1 MPFRDDTSLVAF
13 RYDQAAQAEPP
24 IPIPPAKSPLRYQRA
39 AVAAARARAATAG
52 ATGTAIVKVDA
63 RPASCISAPAPA
75 TIATTDAISSSSPAP
90 PAIPI
95 PARTRQSSAP
105 VVSVS
110 GPTTAATPTTLTIIT
125 PFPVIVAPP
134 HPPPSGPLPLLPGTG
149 TEEHL
154 HPALRSAPRS
164 SDPDDLKN
172 KRDSGHA
179 PTTTSILTSTSSSS
193 RARTFYDESSE
204 GEVEEEE
211 GEDQEDEDPFPY
223 EKIQS
228 ARRSKFVPALVV
240 PPLRI
245 RSSSPTSLNAQTH
258 NRLGRGDDLDL
269 GGTNNNSVSSIP
281 LHSPGLSEANT
292 VSPTSPTTPPPN
304 FPVVEKTSASSSIFS
319 RRSFSFRTSGSS
331 SMKSSKRLKKKKQ
344 QEKQQ
349 QGKQQQ
355 QRPPLSESPAEA
367 RDEEPSTAN
376 PTLSLDGAKATT
388 SSSTAPVTVVAPPRN
403 GDEQSSRDHHQENY
417 HHSSSTRLPNSPK
430 LVTDASA
437 HDGDDFADFVQ
448 QISFS
453 KRGSIML
460 GGMRPSRHA
469 ANMSNDSGFAH
480 HQHGAATATAT
491 AAPMSPS
498 SPDQR
503 RPQRV
508 FPLASPP
515 RIKANKKNDAAHSSF
530 DDGDHKAGAARRPL
544 PPSGRMTPPPPLPPP
559 TPPSA
564 PYADAPTTPK
574 SARRAPSIRLISVE
588 VERESQKVRSL
599 YEPREG
605 LRWEDGAPAASSH
618 GERLEPTV
626 EVPSDVDEN
635 SSKQSPSTS
644 TNINQDAQP
653 GVPPTATGIP
663 ESAGPS
669 ASRQDEPVHQIYERV
684 DRIEDWEDV
693 EFEAVDR
700 YGFIVPKRPTT
711 PSSAPATIMDSPSQ
725 STPRSKH
732 RSILSRRGAASHSQ
746 YLGAKQGPGRR
757 ASARSLHT
765 QTSGLSTGSKRSTR
779 SALRQAAN
787 LLPHNKDRK
796 CMDEAG
802 EILAQEPG
810 FSGIG
815 EDLVAGQ
822 LADEYRR
829 KEWQRTEKWRKM
841 AKIVKPGKEG
851 EGMVFEFD
859 TKHPKIV
866 ERTWK
871 GIPDRWRASAWY
883 SFLATSARN
892 SKKPCATDEELRA
905 AFFELQGQPSPDDV
919 QIDLDVP
926 RTISQHIM
934 FRKRYRGGQRLL
946 FRVLHALS
954 LHFPQTGYVQGMAS
968 LAATL
973 LSYYDEE
980 RCFIMLVRL
989 WELRGLNRLYSQNFT
1004 ELMEALQDFEK
1015 YWLAEKKNVAK
1026 SLKELCI
1033 DPTAYGTRWY
1043 LTLFHLSMPFSAQLR
1058 VWDVFML
1065 LGASPPDPP
1074 APEATNSKQAVQISS
1089 KGLETIHATSTAI
1102 ILALSEHIV
1111 DSEFENAMKA
1121 LTSFVPV
1128 KNDDLL
1134 MKVVHTEYK
1143 QYMNKMKKF

>member
-1 MPFRDDTSLVAF
+1 MEASKQKIAHKKTHTQVFRFNFSRRAESLGWLETHGYFGSSHLAIEPLTSLGAVDLFYLQQLFPPSARRPQKLRKQRGLLWVHCSYYTCPQDPAPFGTPLAGWLPPCFDRQVLVTQHYACVISDRDQRSIASGETLERDRERKQDRQRKSSDRMPPKRYTSVRHKSRPVALMPFRDDTSLVAF

-110 GPTTAATPTTLTIIT
+110 GPTTAATPTTLSVIT

-211 GEDQEDEDPFPY
+211 EGEDQEDEDPFPY

-245 RSSSPTSLNAQTH
+245 RSSSPTSLYAQTH
-258 NRLGRGDDLDL
+258 NILGRGDDLDL

-304 FPVVEKTSASSSIFS
+304 FPVVGKTSASSSIFS

-349 QGKQQQ
+349 GKQQQQQQQ

-491 AAPMSPS
+491 ATATAAAPMSPS

-588 VERESQKVRSL
+588 VERESQKFKAKPKHQHKYKSGRSTWSPADSNWD
-599 YEPREG
+599 PR
-605 LRWEDGAPAASSH
+605 
-618 GERLEPTV
+618 V
-626 EVPSDVDEN
+626 
-635 SSKQSPSTS
+635 
-644 TNINQDAQP
+644 
-653 GVPPTATGIP
+653 
-663 ESAGPS
+663 
-669 ASRQDEPVHQIYERV
+669 
-684 DRIEDWEDV
+684 
-693 EFEAVDR
+693 
-700 YGFIVPKRPTT
+700 
-711 PSSAPATIMDSPSQ
+711 
-725 STPRSKH
+725 
-732 RSILSRRGAASHSQ
+732 RGAFCVA
-746 YLGAKQGPGRR
+746 
-757 ASARSLHT
+757 
-765 QTSGLSTGSKRSTR
+765 TR
-779 SALRQAAN
+779 
-787 LLPHNKDRK
+787 
-796 CMDEAG
+796 
-802 EILAQEPG
+802 
-810 FSGIG
+810 
-815 EDLVAGQ
+815 
-822 LADEYRR
+822 
-829 KEWQRTEKWRKM
+829 
-841 AKIVKPGKEG
+841 
-851 EGMVFEFD
+851 
-859 TKHPKIV
+859 
-866 ERTWK
+866 
-871 GIPDRWRASAWY
+871 
-883 SFLATSARN
+883 
-892 SKKPCATDEELRA
+892 
-905 AFFELQGQPSPDDV
+905 
-919 QIDLDVP
+919 
-926 RTISQHIM
+926 
-934 FRKRYRGGQRLL
+934 
-946 FRVLHALS
+946 
-954 LHFPQTGYVQGMAS
+954 
-968 LAATL
+968 
-973 LSYYDEE
+973 
-980 RCFIMLVRL
+980 
-989 WELRGLNRLYSQNFT
+989 
-1004 ELMEALQDFEK
+1004 
-1015 YWLAEKKNVAK
+1015 
-1026 SLKELCI
+1026 
-1033 DPTAYGTRWY
+1033 
-1043 LTLFHLSMPFSAQLR
+1043 
-1058 VWDVFML
+1058 
-1065 LGASPPDPP
+1065 
-1074 APEATNSKQAVQISS
+1074 
-1089 KGLETIHATSTAI
+1089 
-1102 ILALSEHIV
+1102 
-1111 DSEFENAMKA
+1111 
-1121 LTSFVPV
+1121 
-1128 KNDDLL
+1128 
-1134 MKVVHTEYK
+1134 
-1143 QYMNKMKKF
+1143 

>member
-39 AVAAARARAATAG
+39 AAARARAATAG
-52 ATGTAIVKVDA
+52 AAIVTAAATATVTAA
-63 RPASCISAPAPA
+63 RPISCISTPVPAVPP
-75 TIATTDAISSSSPAP
+75 TIL
-90 PAIPI
+90 
-95 PARTRQSSAP
+95 ARTPQSSAP
-105 VVSVS
+105 VS
-110 GPTTAATPTTLTIIT
+110 GPTITASPTIIT
-125 PFPVIVAPP
+125 TTSTFPVIVAPP
-134 HPPPSGPLPLLPGTG
+134 HPPPSGPLPLPPG

-154 HPALRSAPRS
+154 HPALRSGAPRS

-193 RARTFYDESSE
+193 QARTFYDESSE
-204 GEVEEEE
+204 EEE
-211 GEDQEDEDPFPY
+211 GEEDEDPFPY

-228 ARRSKFVPALVV
+228 ARRSKFVPALLV

-245 RSSSPTSLNAQTH
+245 RSSSPTSLYAQTH
-258 NRLGRGDDLDL
+258 NILGHGDDLDL
-269 GGTNNNSVSSIP
+269 GGTNNHSVSSIP

-304 FPVVEKTSASSSIFS
+304 FPEKTSASSSIFS

-344 QEKQQ
+344 QH
-349 QGKQQQ
+349 QQQ
-355 QRPPLSESPAEA
+355 QRRPLSESPAEA
-367 RDEEPSTAN
+367 RHGEPSTAN

-403 GDEQSSRDHHQENY
+403 GDEQSSRDHY
-417 HHSSSTRLPNSPK
+417 HYTRLPNSPK

-469 ANMSNDSGFAH
+469 ANMSDDSGFAH
-480 HQHGAATATAT
+480 RAAAAAAAAATTPA
-491 AAPMSPS
+491 SPS
-498 SPDQR
+498 SPEQQ

-515 RIKANKKNDAAHSSF
+515 RIKANKNNAAHSNVA
-530 DDGDHKAGAARRPL
+530 DGDRKSGDTRPA

-559 TPPSA
+559 TPPSV

-605 LRWEDGAPAASSH
+605 LRWEDGAPASSH

-635 SSKQSPSTS
+635 SSKPSPSTN
-644 TNINQDAQP
+644 TNSNPDDQP
-653 GVPPTATGIP
+653 GVPQPATGIP

-669 ASRQDEPVHQIYERV
+669 ASRPDEQVHHTYERV

-693 EFEAVDR
+693 EFENVDR
-700 YGFIVPKRPTT
+700 FGFIVPKRPMT

-732 RSILSRRGAASHSQ
+732 RSILGRRGAASHSQ

-779 SALRQAAN
+779 SALGQAAN

-802 EILAQEPG
+802 EMLAQEPG

-892 SKKPCATDEELRA
+892 SKKPCATDEELSA
-905 AFFELQGQPSPDDV
+905 AFFELQGQSSPDDV

-954 LHFPQTGYVQGMAS
+954 LYFPLTGYVQGMAS

-989 WELRGLNRLYSQNFT
+989 WELRGLNRLYSPNFT

-1058 VWDVFML
+1058 IWDVFML

-1074 APEATNSKQAVQISS
+1074 APEAPNTKQAMQISS